1 MSKCWSSARMHE
13 SFLQY
18 SLSEKKSG
26 TKELV
31 CNGTYLCPN
40 NAKLKLTSVALGAKH
55 LMKNMYNG

>member
-1 MSKCWSSARMHE
+1 MHE

-26 TKELV
+26 TKEQV

-40 NAKLKLTSVALGAKH
+40 NAKLNLTSVTLGAKH
-55 LMKNMYNG
+55 LMKNMYNE